1 MGAELAEQKFLAYI
15 ILHDEKKF
23 ARLKVQIK
31 DKYVATPLAEML
43 ADYED
48 LVLNG
53 KWYWK
58 VSDKDAAEKAFL
70 LYYLRN
76 GKLKF

>member
-1 MGAELAEQKFLAYI
+1 MSAELAEQKLLACI
-15 ILHDEKKF
+15 ILHDEKKL

-76 GKLKF
+76 WGN